1 MIKFKCRPAL
11 HTKMVIEYCDN
22 KGISVPDHYQ
32 HIRFLA
38 DEDKINYYTVN
49 NILHEMEALDNNP
62 YFFFELEH
70 VFRER
75 LIPFTIKILDFNKSA
90 ALNLLD
96 FTHYYRSISDLAW
109 SSIVTDTSVTLVAAR
124 GPEQRASKYDDL
136 FIYFCMAE
144 IFKPLLDKP
153 DDMLICLPYGREFY
167 SKYINMFERVEFN
180 HGCFSVTI
188 NKVEG
193 DNDIGECLALENIS
207 ELERVNAAANSI
219 PSHSLSLST
228 LAQVMSVAPR
238 SLQRELKLLDS
249 KPQNIIDNVKVNY
262 IISRLGINK
271 GNIKLTAY
279 ECGFTDMPTFSRFF
293 TRTTGLSPK
302 AYVKARMMIS

>member
-11 HTKMVIEYCDN
+11 HTKMVIEYCDS

-38 DEDKINYYTVN
+38 DDDKINYYTVN
-49 NILHEMEALDNNP
+49 NILHDMEVLDNNP

-96 FTHYYRSISDLAW
+96 FTHYYSSISDLAW
-109 SSIVTDTSVTLVAAR
+109 SSIVTATSVTLVAAR
-124 GPEQRASKYDDL
+124 GSEQRASKYDDL
-136 FIYFCMAE
+136 FIYFCMIE
-144 IFKPLLDKP
+144 IFKPLLNNP
-153 DDMLICLPYGREFY
+153 DDMLICLPYGRDFY
-167 SKYINMFERVEFN
+167 SKYINVFEQVKFN

-188 NKVEG
+188 NKDEG
-193 DNDIGECLALENIS
+193 DKDSGECLAVANIN
-207 ELERVNAAANSI
+207 ELDRVGAAANSI
-219 PSHSLSLST
+219 PSHSLSLFT
-228 LAQVMSVAPR
+228 LAQLMNVAPR